1 MCRQSSF
8 PYQTHA
14 LQPVMEEGA
23 WSKTPPMFRLFRA
36 RNDVKSRNHNNK
48 NVADKQML
56 LLKAR
61 DIIPCPMP
69 MLRVKPH
76 ACFYAKNARSMNAE
90 AVKPM

>member
-14 LQPVMEEGA
+14 LQPVMEEDA
-23 WSKTPPMFRLFRA
+23 WPKTPPKFRPFRA

-56 LLKAR
+56 LLEAR
-61 DIIPCPMP
+61 DSIPCPDADD
-69 MLRVKPH
+69 KPH